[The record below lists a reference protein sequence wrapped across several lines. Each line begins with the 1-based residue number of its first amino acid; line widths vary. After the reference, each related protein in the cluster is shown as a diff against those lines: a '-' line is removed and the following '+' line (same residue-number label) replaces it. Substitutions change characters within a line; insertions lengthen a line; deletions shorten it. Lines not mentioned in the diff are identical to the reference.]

1 MRDYIEKGF
10 ILKNKSISAQQKKA
24 MNFLDK
30 LLISKKFT
38 KKLKL
43 KRGQLIILNNHVLA
57 HGRSTFKI
65 KNNSSSNRK
74 LYRIWLN

>member
-1 MRDYIEKGF
+1 MNLLDR
-10 ILKNKSISAQQKKA
+10 LLTSNKFS
-24 MNFLDK
+24 
-30 LLISKKFT
+30 

-65 KNNSSSNRK
+65 KDNSDVNRK

>member
-1 MRDYIEKGF
+1 MNGLDR
-10 ILKNKSISAQQKKA
+10 LLTSNKFS
-24 MNFLDK
+24 
-30 LLISKKFT
+30 

-65 KNNSSSNRK
+65 KDNSDVNRK